1 MSQPTRPRS
10 VTSRLAALAQRLGIG
25 AADGHNVAERSRILS
40 LPFDPLPTTA
50 SGIGWQSGP
59 PLHRLI
65 DLPRGALSGPVQED
79 KARIHAVLARL
90 VVSSQEQ
97 HPAVDLRSIDGLC
110 CRSVLDSSRPTLEEL
125 SNCEQCRKVRIISY
139 NDFTKV
145 LGVALPGFE
154 RKAPL
159 HLRSAGWH
167 GSRLFWDDDSHPC
180 ELASAVVYAR
190 RRGLEIILPAR
201 IQRHAL
207 QASVLDELERDFH
220 MLGMPAK
227 AWSDS
232 AFMALLLETG
242 MPYARFGL
250 FNSETP
256 ESLLLPRDHPQADAL
271 GRGLRE
277 AGAADVI
284 AYLRRVGSAA

>member
-1 MSQPTRPRS
+1 

-25 AADGHNVAERSRILS
+25 GADGHNVAERSRILDLPFES
-40 LPFDPLPTTA
+40 LPALA

-59 PLHRLI
+59 PLYRLI

-79 KARIHAVLARL
+79 KARIHAVLKRL
-90 VVSSQEQ
+90 VAVHQEE
-97 HPAVDLRSIDGLC
+97 HPAVDLRSVDGLC
-110 CRSVLDSSRPTLEEL
+110 CRTVLDSPRATLEEL
-125 SNCEQCRKVRIISY
+125 SNCDNCRKVRIISY

-145 LGVALPGFE
+145 LGMALPGFE

-159 HLRSAGWH
+159 RLRSAGWH

-180 ELASAVVYAR
+180 ELANAVVYAR
-190 RRGLEIILPAR
+190 RRGLEIILPAS
-201 IQRHAL
+201 IQRFEL
-207 QASVLDELERDFH
+207 QAAVLDELERDFH
-220 MLGMPAK
+220 MLGMPTK
-227 AWSDS
+227 AWSDA
-232 AFMALLLETG
+232 AFMELLLETG

-256 ESLLLPRDHPQADAL
+256 ESLLLPRDHPQSDAF

-284 AYLRRVGSAA
+284 AYLRRVGAAA